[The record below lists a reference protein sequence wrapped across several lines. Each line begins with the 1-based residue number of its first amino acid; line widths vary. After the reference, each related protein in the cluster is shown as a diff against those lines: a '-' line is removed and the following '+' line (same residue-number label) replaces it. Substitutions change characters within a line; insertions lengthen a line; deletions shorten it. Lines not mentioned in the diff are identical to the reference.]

1 MSSAFQAFRVDKT
14 EDRKYPRG
22 VVELEAADLPDGEL
36 LIDVAYSSLN
46 YKDALSATGNPGV
59 TRNFP
64 HTPGIDAAGVVAES
78 SVAAF
83 SPGDEVIAIGFD
95 LGMNTAGGFGQKI
108 RIPAGWAVPMP
119 SGLDL
124 RTSMI
129 LGTAGFTAALCVD
142 KLVAAGMS
150 PEGGPVLVTGSTGG
164 VGSVAV
170 KLLAKLGY
178 EVHAVT
184 GKAAQH
190 GFLNSLGASTIMSRE
205 DALAGAERPL
215 GRETWG
221 GVVDTVGGQIL
232 VNALKSLR
240 YGMSL
245 AACGLVASPEI
256 PATVLPFILRHVN
269 LLGIDSVELPLDQK
283 DAIWRKLGG
292 DWRLDGLDDLVEPL
306 SLGTLSGAIDRIL
319 AGEMVGRGLVDL
331 RAGPLG

>member
-1 MSSAFQAFRVDKT
+1 MSDAFRAFRVDKT
-14 EDRKYPRG
+14 EDRKYPRSI
-22 VVELEAADLPDGEL
+22 VERETADLPDGDL

-119 SGLDL
+119 RGLDL

-142 KLVAAGMS
+142 KLEAAGMS
-150 PEGGPVLVTGSTGG
+150 PDGGPVLVTGSTGG

-190 GFLNSLGASTIMSRE
+190 GFLHDLGASAVMSRE

-232 VNALKSLR
+232 VNAVKSLR

-292 DWRLDGLDDLVEPL
+292 EWRLDGLDDLVEPL
-306 SLGTLSGAIDRIL
+306 GLDTLSDAIDRIL
-319 AGEMVGRGLVDL
+319 AGQMVGRGLVDL
-331 RAGPLG
+331 ST

>member
-1 MSSAFQAFRVDKT
+1 MSDAFRAFRVDKT
-14 EDRKYPRG
+14 EDRKYPRSI
-22 VVELEAADLPDGEL
+22 VERETADLPDGEL

-78 SVAAF
+78 SVDAF
-83 SPGDEVIAIGFD
+83 SPGDEVVAIGFD
-95 LGMNTAGGFGQKI
+95 LGMNTAGGFGRRI

-124 RTSMI
+124 RSSMI

-142 KLVAAGMS
+142 KLEAAGMS
-150 PEGGPVLVTGSTGG
+150 VDGGPVLVTGSTGG

-190 GFLNSLGASTIMSRE
+190 GFLKELGASAVMSRE

-232 VNALKSLR
+232 VNAVKSLR

-283 DAIWRKLGG
+283 SAIWRKLGG
-292 DWRLDGLDDLVEPL
+292 DWNLDGLDDLVEPL
-306 SLGTLSGAIDRIL
+306 SLDTLSDAIDRIL

-331 RAGPLG
+331 SA